1 MWNVSS
7 IVLRESTPPIPTASV
22 NVEDFIVEIASR
34 EKEKG
39 AFVLTF
45 VLIENDKAFFQ

>member
-22 NVEDFIVEIASR
+22 NVEDFIVEIVILSF
-34 EKEKG
+34 E
-39 AFVLTF
+39 
-45 VLIENDKAFFQ
+45 ISHDKKKRFRVI